1 MNAQDIAREEL
12 HDTAT
17 RERIEMIRKVQRKRV
32 ERNRTL
38 AIRAARFA
46 KYAEQGRI

>member
-1 MNAQDIAREEL
+1 MNAQDIARDYLHEEQ
-12 HDTAT
+12 T
-17 RERIEMIRKVQRKRV
+17 RERVEMIKRVIRKR
-32 ERNRTL
+32 EQKNRTL